1 MTSRRRFY
9 APPHWSRP
17 PMIKHRRFGRL
28 ERRVFCPCELCRLPF
43 GRMLYNRK
51 KSGVPLRSYRP
62 GGSR

>member
-1 MTSRRRFY
+1 
-9 APPHWSRP
+9 
-17 PMIKHRRFGRL
+17 MIKHRRFGRL
-28 ERRVFCPCELCRLPF
+28 ERRVFCACELCRLPF